1 MLFIILTSFHQHYL
15 TFLQTVEKYFNIVLA
30 IPNSYS
36 SIKDKY
42 SSKLKSTNI
51 INFQEH
57 ESNSILNNHL
67 FNGFSLIVKDSDYIK
82 HSETQFYS
90 INIKPMNDFLYIE
103 TKDFK
108 KKVIINEDEITNVI
122 IECFKHGYPS
132 IAYNYKNKNYLFKGT
147 NQFDIPV
154 INIEHLIKSVQN
166 STTNIQ
172 KSITNSDIE
181 NKYIKYRFTPV
192 TNWTTTEYLINYFKK
207 FKPNN
212 SEVEFSVENP
222 NAIVVFNSTNMLS
235 NPQKTIYFCME
246 PNGEILYEKYL
257 SNFKKNTPTDR
268 YEMLYYGGHS
278 QHLNMQEYWLPKTVD
293 ELSTFEIIGKTK
305 TLSVCISDR
314 CYDPGQIYRINLV
327 KRLDEMSKDG
337 KLNFK
342 LDIYGKCKSL
352 NFKNYISECPERD
365 KSNATFKYKYH
376 FNAENHSIH
385 NYITEKFY
393 DALFSECYLF
403 YYGAPNAKDI
413 FKDCFSQL
421 TGNIDEDVGHIIKS
435 IDEDIWESKIDRI
448 KRAKKLSLI
457 GHNMYNRLE
466 TLCDM
471 AKTIVLRI
479 LPPFMPMDNVDLTMY
494 QKESWHL
501 LAKAN
506 IGFDESF
513 TFVKQMIQQ
522 PMQYKTNL
530 LILPNDMQGTHDKIS
545 FVLAFVKDADM
556 ILLDNKS
563 KFAFFNPVFIT
574 IQGIQKLFDRLNTGI
589 IGYDNL
595 VSDLKIVNV
604 NEYLI

>member
-15 TFLQTVEKYFNIVLA
+15 TFLQTTEKYFNSVLA
-30 IPNSYS
+30 IPNSFS

-42 SSKLKSTNI
+42 VTKLKSTNVI
-51 INFQEH
+51 TFQEH
-57 ESNSILNNHL
+57 ESNGILNNHL

-90 INIKPMNDFLYIE
+90 INIKPVGDQIYIE

-108 KKVIINEDEITNVI
+108 KKIKLNEDDITNVV
-122 IECFKHGYPS
+122 IECFKYGYPS

-154 INIEHLIKSVQN
+154 ISIDNMIKSVKST
-166 STTNIQ
+166 STT
-172 KSITNSDIE
+172 SLTSSEIE
-181 NKYIKYRFTPV
+181 NKYVKYRFTPL
-192 TNWTTTEYLINYFKK
+192 TNWTTTEYLINYLNK
-207 FKPNN
+207 FKPKN
-212 SEVEFSVENP
+212 SEVEFSLENP
-222 NAIVVFNSTNMLS
+222 NAVVVFNSTNVLS

-246 PNGEILYEKYL
+246 PNGETLYSQYL
-257 SNFKKNTPTDR
+257 SNFKKDSNLDK

-305 TLSVCISDR
+305 ALSVCISDR

-327 KRLDEMSKDG
+327 RRLDDMSKEG

-376 FNAENHSIH
+376 FNAENHPIN

-413 FKDCFSQL
+413 FKDCFSSL
-421 TGNIDEDVGHIIKS
+421 SGNIDEDVETIIKS
-435 IDEDIWESKIDRI
+435 INEDVWESKIDRI
-448 KRAKKLSLI
+448 KRAKQLSLV

-466 TLCDM
+466 TICDM

-479 LPPFMPMDNVDLTMY
+479 LPPFMPMDNVDIMLY

-513 TFVKQMIQQ
+513 AFVKQLIQQ

-530 LILPNDMQGTHDKIS
+530 LILPTDIEGSHDKIS
-545 FVLAFVKDADM
+545 FVLSFVKDADM

-574 IQGIQKLFDRLNTGI
+574 IQGIQKLFDKLNSGV

-595 VSDLKIVNV
+595 VSDLKIINV